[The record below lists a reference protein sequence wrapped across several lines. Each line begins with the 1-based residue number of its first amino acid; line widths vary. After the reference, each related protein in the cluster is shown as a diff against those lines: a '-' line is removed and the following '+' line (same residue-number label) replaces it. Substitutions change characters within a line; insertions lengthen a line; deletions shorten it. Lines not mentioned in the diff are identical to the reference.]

1 MGLEVEPLSAGC
13 CGLAGSWGF
22 ERGHYEVSMRCGEHG
37 LFPAVRA
44 LPDDA
49 LVVANGFSCSTQ
61 IEHGTGRK
69 RAPPRRGPNLA
80 YGLSP

>member
-1 MGLEVEPLSAGC
+1 
-13 CGLAGSWGF
+13 
-22 ERGHYEVSMRCGEHG
+22 MRCGEHG

-44 LPDDA
+44 FAADG

-69 RAPPRRGPNLA
+69 ALHLAEVLHLA
-80 YGLSP
+80 YGLRP